1 MSTES
6 QKVTP
11 KKRTRKPKRHK
22 MEWED
27 VFLAH
32 LRNIPVVRIAADKA
46 GISRKTVYDWRDK
59 DKRFSAAWE
68 EAKEEAI
75 DAIEALAFSSAHRGN
90 TTLQIFMLKTQ
101 RRKLY
106 GDKIA
111 HSGPDDGPIQH
122 SEGVLHIGKKPGESE
137 YVKGLRKLRP

>member
-1 MSTES
+1 MNTES

-11 KKRTRKPKRHK
+11 KKGKRKPKRHK
-22 MEWED
+22 MDWED

-32 LRNIPVVRIAADKA
+32 LRNIPVVRVAAEKA
-46 GISRKTVYDWRDK
+46 GISRKTAYDWRGK
-59 DKRFSAAWE
+59 DKRFSAAWD

-75 DAIEALAFSSAHRGN
+75 DAIEAFAFSSAHRGN
-90 TTLQIFMLKTQ
+90 TTLQIFMLKTL

-122 SEGVLHIGKKPGESE
+122 EGVLHIGGTKPQYIG
-137 YVKGLRKLRP
+137 GLRKLRG